1 MDYVIIILPIVLLL
15 LGFPIFLIL
24 LVTSAILLTFFMS
37 VPLTA
42 VHQVMFGSVDKF
54 ALIAVPFFLFAGEI
68 MGVGG
73 MSRRIV
79 LWVLALMGNL
89 RGCRP
94 LATVGACTVF
104 GAISGSSV
112 ATIAAVGRLM
122 YPVLREKYDAK
133 FSSGII
139 CCTGAIDIL
148 IPPSISMILYG
159 ASAEQSVALLFIAGV
174 FPGLLM
180 AAFQGTYGIWYAH
193 RNNIRDGEPF
203 SPRKVWQ
210 LSVSGF
216 WSLGA
221 PFVILGGIYGGI
233 FSPTEAAGIACVY
246 GILVTRFIYGDISW
260 KGLWDVA
267 VNSMYLT
274 AQVLIIVAAAGVFSW
289 ILTVSGIPQQTVKL
303 VQSFADSQWQVLM
316 VLNIFLLIVGC
327 FIDPGSAILV
337 LTPLLV
343 PICKAYG
350 VDLIHFGIIMTM
362 NLAIGMFTPPF
373 GLNIFVTQALT
384 KVPLKTLYPGLVP
397 YIILT
402 ILALMVVTYVPWL
415 SLYLTKFV

>member
-1 MDYVIIILPIVLLL
+1 MEWIMSVFPLALLL
-15 LGFPIFLIL
+15 LGFPLYI
-24 LVTSAILLTFFMS
+24 ILLTTSALVLLFFMN

-42 VHQVMFGSVDKF
+42 VHQVMFGSIDKF

-73 MSRRIV
+73 MSKRIV
-79 LWVLALMGNL
+79 DWVLAILGNV
-89 RGCRP
+89 RGCRG
-94 LATVGACTVF
+94 LTTVGACTVF

-112 ATIAAVGRLM
+112 ATVAAVGRLM
-122 YPVLREKYDAK
+122 YPSLREKYNEK
-133 FSSGII
+133 FSSGLIAA
-139 CCTGAIDIL
+139 TGAIDIL
-148 IPPSISMILYG
+148 IPPSIAMILYG
-159 ASAEQSVALLFIAGV
+159 ASAEQSVALLFVAGI
-174 FPGLLM
+174 FPGLVM
-180 AAFQGTYGIWYAH
+180 AAFQASYVLYYARRH
-193 RNNIRDGEPF
+193 DIHDGYPF
-203 SPRKVWQ
+203 SWPKIWKATI
-210 LSVSGF
+210 SGF

-221 PFVILGGIYGGI
+221 PIVILGGIYGGI

-246 GILVTRFIYGDISW
+246 GIVVTKFIYGDITW
-260 KGLWDVA
+260 KDLWNVS

-274 AQVLIIVAAAGVFSW
+274 AQILIIVAAAGVFSW
-289 ILTVSGIPQQTVKL
+289 LLTVSGMPQKTVQL
-303 VQSFADSQWQVLM
+303 LQGFADSQWVVL
-316 VLNIFLLIVGC
+316 VVINIFLLIVGC
-327 FIDPGSAILV
+327 FIDPSSAILV

-350 VDLIHFGIIMTM
+350 IDLIHFGIVMTM

-384 KVPLKTLYPGLVP
+384 RVPLSSLYPGLVP